1 MKILVKNSCC
11 LFLSEMHAINEE
23 CMYLK
28 QIVSDL
34 GYRLKSSAVCPQI
47 RRIRQGQ
54 FTLDYA
60 LLRKDWHLEP
70 ILENM
75 RLCRK
80 FTKPDQLVS
89 DFNIEQSQEDIK
101 HLPVSDQK
109 VLPGSGNT
117 STDEPNN
124 TVEKFLKKIEHV

>member
-1 MKILVKNSCC
+1 
-11 LFLSEMHAINEE
+11 
-23 CMYLK
+23 
-28 QIVSDL
+28 
-34 GYRLKSSAVCPQI
+34 
-47 RRIRQGQ
+47 
-54 FTLDYA
+54 
-60 LLRKDWHLEP
+60 
-70 ILENM
+70 M

>member
-1 MKILVKNSCC
+1 MFDV
-11 LFLSEMHAINEE
+11 FL
-23 CMYLK
+23 
-28 QIVSDL
+28 
-34 GYRLKSSAVCPQI
+34 RL

-101 HLPVSDQK
+101 HLPAEILLK
-109 VLPGSGNT
+109 VA
-117 STDEPNN
+117 
-124 TVEKFLKKIEHV
+124 